1 MRPILV
7 ILRVL
12 AWLFLLTAV
21 AELVAIKFT
30 SIGIAGLFA
39 ATFGLFFGGLLLG
52 MASLMEDVRAV
63 RAALEGRGSAGNP
76 SA

>member
-1 MRPILV
+1 MKPILLL
-7 ILRVL
+7 LRTL

-39 ATFGLFFGGLLLG
+39 ATFGFFFGGLFLAL
-52 MASLMEDVRAV
+52 AALMEDVRAV
-63 RAALEGRGSAGNP
+63 RVSLEAQGLRPGA
-76 SA
+76 